1 MMRIYRILI
10 PSLIIILLLIP
21 IVGQQVV
28 QAAQEQEVHGPSLAN
43 QSLLLQTAAPGP
55 AETPISGI
63 TPSAPGEDGSIVH
76 VVEYGQSL
84 YAIAE
89 AYGVGLAELQS
100 LNGLIGSEIYV
111 GDTLIIRLPFTVT
124 PTVHTTPTLKPT
136 YTPRPTRTPAPTRPS
151 PTPTREPAATAT
163 PDPELAEESDNAEN
177 KGIFSDPLLIGIS
190 VLAGVGILMMGAGS
204 MLKRISK

>member
-1 MMRIYRILI
+1 
-10 PSLIIILLLIP
+10 
-21 IVGQQVV
+21 
-28 QAAQEQEVHGPSLAN
+28 
-43 QSLLLQTAAPGP
+43 
-55 AETPISGI
+55 
-63 TPSAPGEDGSIVH
+63 TPSAPEEDGSIVH

-89 AYGVGLAELQS
+89 AYGVGLTELQS

-111 GDTLIIRLPFTVT
+111 GDTLIIRLPYTVT

-136 YTPRPTRTPAPTRPS
+136 YTPRPTRTPTPTRPS
-151 PTPTREPAATAT
+151 PTPTREPAATAM
-163 PDPELAEESDNAEN
+163 PDPELPEESDNAEN

-204 MLKRISK
+204 VLKRISK